1 MAMNAMGLRGA
12 KIRKRQ
18 WTTFYVFRSS
28 NKLKMLG
35 IDAAPH
41 SAQMIN
47 FFIRWN
53 FTFVQN
59 VTSAMRQ
66 RSLATKSK

>member
-1 MAMNAMGLRGA
+1 MGLGGT

-18 WTTFYVFRSS
+18 RTAFYIFSSS
-28 NKLKMLG
+28 NKLKMFW

-47 FFIRWN
+47 FFIRRD
-53 FTFVQN
+53 FTFVQD
-59 VTSAMRQ
+59 VTGAMC
-66 RSLATKSK
+66 

>member
-1 MAMNAMGLRGA
+1 MGLCGA
-12 KIRKRQ
+12 QIRKRQ

-28 NKLKMLG
+28 NKLKMFG

-47 FFIRWN
+47 FFI
-53 FTFVQN
+53 
-59 VTSAMRQ
+59 
-66 RSLATKSK
+66 

>member
-1 MAMNAMGLRGA
+1 MAMNAMGLCGA
-12 KIRKRQ
+12 QIRKRQ

-28 NKLKMLG
+28 NKLKMFW

-47 FFIRWN
+47 FFIRRD
-53 FTFVQN
+53 FTFVQD
-59 VTSAMRQ
+59 VTGAMC
-66 RSLATKSK
+66 